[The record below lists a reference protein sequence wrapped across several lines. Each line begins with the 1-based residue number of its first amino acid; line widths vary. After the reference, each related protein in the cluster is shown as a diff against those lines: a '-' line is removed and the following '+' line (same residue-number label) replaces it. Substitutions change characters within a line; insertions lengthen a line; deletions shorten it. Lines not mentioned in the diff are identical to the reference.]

1 MMKLNSCRMLFDINE
16 ITQALHH
23 IITDNSIIDAATSI
37 DEVVID
43 SRQVSNNKAF
53 IAIKG
58 DNNDGN
64 LYAATALKNGC
75 SLVILDNQTI
85 FQELKN
91 HQLHNVILV
100 QNSFEALY
108 EIAKYQRSQT
118 RAKII
123 ALTGSVG
130 KTTIK
135 DMLRSVF
142 DNIGSAHATTSNLN
156 NHYGL
161 PLTMCNI
168 KKDHDFA
175 ILEMGMNHA
184 GEIKPLSE
192 LAKPDVAIISKIAM
206 AHIGN
211 FKNEEEIALAKS
223 EIFSGL
229 SSASIAILN
238 RDDKFFNFLK
248 NKATEHSVTKSNI
261 TGFGFN
267 DNSDYKIQNIKTKS
281 ANYSE
286 VMLQTPDRV
295 INYGITCSNQTAIFN
310 STIVATC
317 VDILTPNN
325 LGALDTFNS
334 YQVTSGRGNII
345 TTDNFTI
352 IDDSYNANL
361 DSCKAGIEYLSNL
374 KQQINA
380 RRSVAF
386 LGDMLELGDFAISSH
401 QELLQFCLDK
411 NIDQI
416 ITVGDNF
423 KKAAENLCIDIR
435 NYVKSTDI
443 EQDISDIVQS
453 QDLALIKGSRGLKM
467 EEIIAILKNI
477 K

>member
-1 MMKLNSCRMLFDINE
+1 MLFNIDE

-23 IITDNSIIDAATSI
+23 IIIDNSIIDPEYNI

-43 SRQVSNNKAF
+43 SRQARDSCAF

-58 DNNDGN
+58 ENNDGN
-64 LYAATALKNGC
+64 LYADSALQQGC
-75 SLVILDNQTI
+75 SLAIIDNQAI

-91 HQLHNVILV
+91 HQQHNVILV

-108 EIAKYQRSQT
+108 EIAKYQRGQT
-118 RAKII
+118 KAKII

-135 DMLRSVF
+135 DMLKSVF
-142 DNIGSAHATTSNLN
+142 SNIGDTHATTSNLN
-156 NHYGL
+156 NHFGL

-184 GEIKPLSE
+184 GEIKPLSD
-192 LAKPDVAIISKIAM
+192 LAKPDIAIISKIAM

-211 FKNEEEIALAKS
+211 FNSEEEIALAKS

-229 SSASIAILN
+229 SANSIAILN
-238 RDDKFFNFLK
+238 RDDKYFDFLEREAANSGISK
-248 NKATEHSVTKSNI
+248 DNI
-261 TGFGFN
+261 LSFGIS
-267 DNSDYKIQNIKTKS
+267 SDANYKINNIDIKS

-286 VMLQTPDRV
+286 VAIHSPNRAL
-295 INYGITCSNQTAIFN
+295 NYGISCSNKTIIFN
-310 STIVATC
+310 SAIVAAC
-317 VDILTPNN
+317 VDVLTPNN
-325 LGALDTFNS
+325 LGALDAFNS
-334 YQVTSGRGNII
+334 YQVTLGRGNII
-345 TTDNFTI
+345 EHQKFTI

-361 DSCKAGIEYLSNL
+361 TSCQAGIEYLSDL
-374 KQQINA
+374 QQQIKA
-380 RRSVAF
+380 KRSVAF
-386 LGDMLELGDFAISSH
+386 LGDMLELGEFSEQSH
-401 QELLQFCLDK
+401 QELLQFCLDR
-411 NIDQI
+411 NIDEI
-416 ITVGDNF
+416 ITVGENF

-443 EQDISDIVQS
+443 ASEISGIIQDH
-453 QDLALIKGSRGLKM
+453 DLILIKGSRGLKM
-467 EEIIAILKNI
+467 EEIITILKNI